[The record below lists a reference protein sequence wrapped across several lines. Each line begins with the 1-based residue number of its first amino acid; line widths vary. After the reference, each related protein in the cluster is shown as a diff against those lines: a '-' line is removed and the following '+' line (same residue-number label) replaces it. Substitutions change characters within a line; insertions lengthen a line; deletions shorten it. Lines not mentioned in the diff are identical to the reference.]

1 MVDVRSIAV
10 ATGIEA
16 GILGLITGGAVGVG
30 VLGEAAFHP
39 EIGDNKDY
47 SGVVDTYSSLGLGI
61 GAAYLGLKYGSKAVR
76 GIQEN
81 MLIRQKT
88 SPTVA
93 KALLAVK

>member
-1 MVDVRSIAV
+1 MVDVRSIALT
-10 ATGIEA
+10 TGIEA
-16 GILGLITGGAVGVG
+16 GIFGLVTGGAVGVG

-39 EIGDNKDY
+39 EIGDSKDY
-47 SGVVDTYSSLGLGI
+47 SGVVDTYSDIGMGI
-61 GAAYLGLKYGSKAVR
+61 ASAYLGLKYGSRVVK

-93 KALLAVK
+93 KALMAVK